1 MNIFFPK
8 RMKDLTVIVH
18 GDYTDR
24 VIDAIH
30 EYGKIQVSSV
40 ERDTDINEHIKPG
53 SIPEQA
59 RTLTEYEMKMSEV
72 LDILQKL
79 PGEEEGLMDMLKPEI
94 ISRVKREDKGTDE
107 LLAEV
112 DELLEG
118 SVAKIHD
125 MDQRVNE
132 IESELI
138 ELSTLKRELEFLGDI
153 DLDLSQVGESD
164 YTVVRVGSIGD
175 PLKLKKAFSGLDNT
189 FLRVE
194 PRGDEDE
201 NLFVAGAYIRDK
213 AAFEGALREG
223 DARTLDLRAMTGTPV
238 KAARK
243 LGLDIKELEGE
254 RDTLMDELAKA
265 RNEWVGRYNVLL
277 EELEILKE
285 KVEVYQSFGMTEHTA
300 VIKAWCPDDEVERIV
315 ELTDKAS
322 GGCSVVTA
330 EDPEDPDQVPV
341 SLKNPFFIRPFE
353 LLTNMFAPPRYNEI
367 DPTMILAPAFVIFF
381 GLMLS
386 DSVYGVVII
395 LAALTMVWGPGR
407 VDKGT
412 KDFGYILLAA
422 GISTIIFGIVQGG
435 YMGPESADYLN
446 LPGYL
451 GLSSPAVINTLEG
464 DGPLQ
469 LLIISLIIGLAY
481 INIGMVLSF
490 VQHIQRWDLRAVLL
504 ENISW
509 WLLQPGGFILVG
521 GEMFGWFDFSPG
533 VVVLAWLMT
542 GVGLILLLIRAR
554 GLSFFELTGF
564 IGDFLSFARILAL
577 ALATAGIAL
586 TVNVLTNLVGSGGG
600 DTGYMLALPV
610 LIGGA
615 SLMAA
620 GAIKMRKRFLAPG
633 IFLALAGGLGMVS
646 AMYMFYMF
654 ALVVLLGG
662 HLVNLVLQ
670 ALGSFVHALRLQY
683 VEFFGYFYEGGG
695 TTFKPFKP
703 KRKYTELISKQEVME

>member
-1 MNIFFPK
+1 MNIFFPE

-18 GDYTDR
+18 GDYTDP
-24 VIDAIH
+24 VVNAIH
-30 EYGKIQVSSV
+30 EYGKIQISSV
-40 ERDTDINEHIKPG
+40 ERDADISEHVTQG
-53 SIPEQA
+53 TIPEQA
-59 RTLTEYEMKMSEV
+59 RKLTEYEMKMSEV

-79 PGEEEGLMDMLKPEI
+79 PGEEEGFMDMLKPEM
-94 ISRVKREDKGTDE
+94 ISRVKREYKSTDE

-112 DELLEG
+112 DKLLEK
-118 SVAKIHD
+118 SATKIHE

-138 ELSTLKRELEFLGDI
+138 ELSTLKGDLEFLGDL

-164 YTVVRVGSIGD
+164 YTVVRVGRISD
-175 PLKLKKAFSGLDNT
+175 PLKLKKAFSRLDNT

-194 PRGDEDE
+194 PGCNEDE
-201 NLFVAGAYIRDK
+201 YLFVAGAYIRDRS
-213 AAFEGALREG
+213 AFESALREG
-223 DARTLDLRAMTGTPV
+223 DARTLDFRAMKGTPA
-238 KAARK
+238 KALGK

-265 RNEWVGRYNVLL
+265 RNQWEGRYNVLL

-285 KVEVYQSFGMTEHTA
+285 KVEVYQSFGMTEHTD
-300 VIKAWCPDDEVERIV
+300 VIKAWCPADHVDRVV
-315 ELTDKAS
+315 ELTRKAS
-322 GGCSVVTA
+322 EGCAVVTA
-330 EDPEDPDQVPV
+330 EEPEDPDLVPV

-353 LLTNMFAPPRYNEI
+353 VLTNMFAPPRYNEV

-386 DSVYGVVII
+386 DSVYGVVIT

-407 VDKGT
+407 ADKGT

-422 GISTIIFGIVQGG
+422 GLSTIIFGIVQGG

-481 INIGMVLSF
+481 INIGMVLSL
-490 VQHIQRWDLRAVLL
+490 VQHLQRGEYRAVLL

-521 GEMFGWFDFSPG
+521 GEMFGWFNFSHG
-533 VVVLAWLMT
+533 VVVLAWVMT
-542 GVGLILLLIRAR
+542 GVGLILLLVRAR

-610 LIGGA
+610 LI
-615 SLMAA
+615 A
-620 GAIKMRKRFLAPG
+620 GAALLVVGAMKKRKRFLAPG

-646 AMYMFYMF
+646 AMYMFYLF

-695 TTFKPFKP
+695 KEFKPFKP